1 MNTKVIGTIVALA
14 VTITGAAFATTAGTA
29 AERSKPQSS
38 NGSNVYEMRL
48 DRCPYYPSPVVCHG
62 GSNSSTAQ

>member
-1 MNTKVIGTIVALA
+1 MNTKMTGTIVALA
-14 VTITGAAFATTAGTA
+14 VTITGAALATA

-38 NGSNVYEMRL
+38 NSPNVYEMRL

-62 GSNSSTAQ
+62 GSDRSTAQ